1 MLSRLNI
8 SKMKINVMIIMQIYY
23 SKNSIGQ
30 IKMSI

>member
-30 IKMSI
+30 IKTSI